1 MFSLILVP
9 KDMPAQ
15 TIILKTVKDERR
27 VERNKEIEVVSDYQ
41 TTISELIKSVYKEI
55 TPEGF
60 DLEFIDKSKVQ
71 FDELSLIE
79 FKKYIGST
87 FIIDEFIIKANQD
100 VSLNEKMFL
109 PYLQNPLAVSLENHK
124 LTQDSTTR
132 LFVVANANPMSNYIQ
147 NSSKY
152 SNAIEAIQQQKEK
165 EVKDNSKKYLSDEVI
180 DFAKEQSSKQQI
192 ENVLKNF
199 NNEE

>member
-1 MFSLILVP
+1 ME
-9 KDMPAQ
+9 

-124 LTQDSTTR
+124 LTKDSTTR

-152 SNAIEAIQQQKEK
+152 SNVIEAIQQQKEK

-180 DFAKEQSSKQQI
+180 DFSKEHIVTGKQI
-192 ENVLKNF
+192 GRAHV
-199 NNEE
+199 